1 MINMK
6 NIILVEDDLAVLEM
20 LKTYVLSKGDHPFC
34 FKNGQEVVDFLNTN
48 NNLRFNLLLTDYE
61 MSPINGI
68 ELIQY
73 FNNNNYIF
81 PKILITSHN
90 EKHLMIK
97 AIESQIFRF
106 IEKPLN
112 YKTLDSIYESALE
125 KDHSLDKEDS
135 LKKIGEAY
143 SSIIHEI
150 NNPLSLM
157 IMFTDIIKQTYEME
171 NAIDPAQ
178 LMSQL
183 DTIQNAGFK
192 IDQIIKDVKEFINQ
206 KPSKVEIFNLASI
219 KEEIITGYKV
229 IKGSKNVE
237 LTFEN
242 FNEICVKF
250 DRGQFYRI
258 IINLLTNAVD
268 ATSDLEHKWIKVIAK
283 ENKDNIEVR
292 IIDAGNGISKEIV
305 PRIFSSNYSEKKS
318 MKGTGL
324 GLSICRKILQGY
336 NSQLDYELFE
346 GHTSFVIKIIKN

>member
-1 MINMK
+1 MK
-6 NIILVEDDLAVLEM
+6 NIILVEDDWAVLEM
-20 LKTYVLSKGDHPFC
+20 LKTYVLSKGDKPFC
-34 FKNGQEVVDFLNTN
+34 FKNGHEVVEFLNTN
-48 NNLRFNLLLTDYE
+48 SNLRINLLLTDYE
-61 MSPINGI
+61 MSPMNGI

-73 FNNNNYIF
+73 FNSNNFTF

-90 EKHLMIK
+90 EKHIMIK

-112 YKTLDSIYESALE
+112 YKTLDQIYESAIE

-143 SSIIHEI
+143 GSIIHEI

-157 IMFTDIIKQTYEME
+157 IMFTDIIKQTYEIE
-171 NAIDPAQ
+171 NSIDPAK

-183 DTIQNAGFK
+183 DTIQTAGFK

-206 KPSKVEIFNLASI
+206 KPSKIENFQLSSI
-219 KEEIITGYKV
+219 KEEILNGYKV
-229 IKGSKNVE
+229 IKGSQNVS
-237 LTFEN
+237 LRFEN
-242 FNEICVKF
+242 FNDILVRF

-268 ATSDLEHKWIKVIAK
+268 ATSDLEQKWIQVIAK
-283 ENKDNIEVR
+283 ENKDNIEIRVV
-292 IIDAGNGISKEIV
+292 DSGTGISAEIV
-305 PRIFSSNYSEKKS
+305 TKLFSSTYSEKKS

-336 NSQLDYELFE
+336 NSQLDYELFN
-346 GHTSFVIKIIKN
+346 GQTSFIVKINKN